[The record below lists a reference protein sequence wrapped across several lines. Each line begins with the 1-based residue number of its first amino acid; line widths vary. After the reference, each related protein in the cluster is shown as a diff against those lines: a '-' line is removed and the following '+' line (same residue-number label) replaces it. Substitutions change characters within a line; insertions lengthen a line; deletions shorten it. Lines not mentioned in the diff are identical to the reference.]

1 MVGGSVSLEPGR
13 VWTPLNMVFAIFSLT
28 VNILV
33 NCSIWSKRRR
43 AWSKQV
49 SWFVYFWCPFQPA
62 SATFICFTNGLR
74 LIFSTTS
81 GPWPNIR
88 ILASIWYSHNSP
100 LLLSDDPHVWHSLPS
115 SVQALSYSSS
125 MTQCRSLLRTKKT
138 GDPPLS
144 LICLLLTFVLGQI
157 HANKTLARFMNP
169 TGLWCDFFIFTM
181 QCYCLWCHC
190 DVIVIFSFYYANA
203 TAYGAEF

>member
-115 SVQALSYSSS
+115 SVQALLFVVNDSMPISASHEEDRRPTAVAHVPAPHLCPWPSPRQQNPSKVYESYRLV
-125 MTQCRSLLRTKKT
+125 M
-138 GDPPLS
+138 
-144 LICLLLTFVLGQI
+144 
-157 HANKTLARFMNP
+157 
-169 TGLWCDFFIFTM
+169 
-181 QCYCLWCHC
+181 
-190 DVIVIFSFYYANA
+190 
-203 TAYGAEF
+203 

>member
-1 MVGGSVSLEPGR
+1 M
-13 VWTPLNMVFAIFSLT
+13 
-28 VNILV
+28 
-33 NCSIWSKRRR
+33 
-43 AWSKQV
+43 KQA

-74 LIFSTTS
+74 PI
-81 GPWPNIR
+81 PWPNIR

-125 MTQCRSLLRTKKT
+125 MAQCRSLLRTKKT

-144 LICLLLTFVLGQI
+144 LICLLLTFVLGRI

-169 TGLWCDFFIFTM
+169 TGLWCIFLFSLCNAIAYDATVMSSLFFLSTM
-181 QCYCLWCHC
+181 QTPLPMVPNFSAEQMTACLSRWFCLRKC
-190 DVIVIFSFYYANA
+190 WILASSICSCSV
-203 TAYGAEF
+203 